1 MYEREIHKWTDE
13 GKPIS
18 PAFGQNYG
26 SIKCS
31 LKEKTNN
38 LVASQPQDIVI
49 LNRQHRN
56 NVCYLSVICVEIQ
69 RTRIKRVK
77 YLDFLDAV
85 SLLREE
91 TISLVVEYF

>member
-1 MYEREIHKWTDE
+1 MIFILKQRILRMYEREIHKWTDG

-38 LVASQPQDIVI
+38 LVAS
-49 LNRQHRN
+49 
-56 NVCYLSVICVEIQ
+56 
-69 RTRIKRVK
+69 
-77 YLDFLDAV
+77 
-85 SLLREE
+85 
-91 TISLVVEYF
+91 

>member
-1 MYEREIHKWTDE
+1 MNEREIYKLIE
-13 GKPIS
+13 RSKGKPIL

-49 LNRQHRN
+49 LYRQHHN
-56 NVCYLSVICVEIQ
+56 NVCHLCVIC
-69 RTRIKRVK
+69 
-77 YLDFLDAV
+77 LDSRYRGHVFYM
-85 SLLREE
+85 SN
-91 TISLVVEYF
+91 I

>member
-1 MYEREIHKWTDE
+1 MYEHEIHKWTDE

-49 LNRQHRN
+49 QDRQHHN
-56 NVCYLSVICVEIQ
+56 NFCHLRVICVDTEDTYCTCQ
-69 RTRIKRVK
+69 TSRVP
-77 YLDFLDAV
+77 
-85 SLLREE
+85 
-91 TISLVVEYF
+91 

>member
-1 MYEREIHKWTDE
+1 MYEREFHKWTDE

-49 LNRQHRN
+49 STESTTPQQRLLF
-56 NVCYLSVICVEIQ
+56 VCHLCGGTED
-69 RTRIKRVK
+69 TH
-77 YLDFLDAV
+77 
-85 SLLREE
+85 
-91 TISLVVEYF
+91 